1 MTMTISPEGKNFI
14 KQWESLEL
22 TAYLDGGGVPT
33 IGWGHTKNVA
43 LGQTITEAQAEQ
55 FLSDDLAPTELTLNT
70 NITVPVNQNQ
80 FDGMCSLAFNIGNN
94 AFASS
99 TLLKKLNAGDTQG
112 AADEFPRWC
121 YDNGKVIQGLV
132 NRRNAERTLFL
143 S

>member
-80 FDGMCSLAFNIGNN
+80 FDATCSLAFNIGNS
-94 AFASS
+94 AFSGS